1 MERICI
7 APGVHLSTAPA
18 DKFNRCRISLHFLFP
33 AKKET
38 ATAQALLPLVM
49 ERGYA
54 DCPDMTEL
62 TKKLA
67 RLYGADL
74 SIYARPQGANRN
86 ICIGVTGIKD
96 SFALEGE
103 ALCEEYTKMALG
115 VAFRPYFVD
124 GMFDET
130 AVAIE
135 KQMLQK
141 SLEDEIN
148 DKRLYCARQAQRMFY
163 KDSPAAIRQEG
174 YLEEVAALS
183 AADVTAAY
191 HEMLRTASIELVV
204 LGYGAQ
210 TERVKALL
218 LEALAQVDRAPA
230 APVAPFFMPAVQT
243 QSARENF
250 ELVQAK
256 LCMAFTTGQ
265 PVDRSQIEA
274 YRLAMSVFG
283 GGVSSRLFLNVR
295 EKMHLCYYCSSSF
308 NSATGAMM
316 VHSGVEP
323 ANAKVAEEAI
333 LKELKQLCEGPITE
347 EELDDCRRALVSG
360 TNSVE
365 DTLTSMESWYY
376 MEILRGGAVRTPAE
390 AREAL
395 LAVTTEQVQQILS
408 QFSLSVSY
416 LVSKTEEGADA

>member
-1 MERICI
+1 MERTCI

-33 AKKET
+33 AQQET
-38 ATAQALLPLVM
+38 ATAHALLPLVM

-54 DCPDMTEL
+54 DCPDMTNL

-74 SIYARPQGANRN
+74 SIFARPQGANRN

-96 SFALEGE
+96 AFALENE
-103 ALCEEYTKMALG
+103 PLCEEFANMALG

-124 GMFDET
+124 GMFDAE
-130 AVAIE
+130 AVEIE
-135 KQMLQK
+135 KRMLQK

-148 DKRLYCARQAQRMFY
+148 DKRLYCARQAQREFY
-163 KDSPAAIRQEG
+163 KGTPAGIRQEG
-174 YLEEVAALS
+174 YLEEVADLTP
-183 AADVTAAY
+183 AAVTAAY
-191 HEMLRTASIELVV
+191 QEMLRTASIELVV

-210 TERVKALL
+210 TERVKEMLL
-218 LEALAQVDRAPA
+218 AALAKVDRAPV
-230 APVAPFFMPAVQT
+230 APVAPFYMQPMPT
-243 QSARENF
+243 QHQSETF

-256 LCMAFTTGQ
+256 LCMAFTAGEM
-265 PVDRSQIEA
+265 VDRSKIEC
-274 YRLAMSVFG
+274 YRLAMAVFG

-295 EKMHLCYYCSSSF
+295 EKMHLCYYCSCSF
-308 NSATGAMM
+308 NSATGAMF

-323 ANAKVAEEAI
+323 SNAAVAEAAI
-333 LKELKQLCEGPITE
+333 LNELKQLCEGPITD

-365 DTLTSMESWYY
+365 DTLSGIESWYY
-376 MEILRGGAVRTPAE
+376 MEIMRGGVVHTPAQ

-395 LAVTTEQVQQILS
+395 LAVTKEDVQKVLA
-408 QFSLSVSY
+408 QFSLSISY
-416 LVSKTEEGADA
+416 LVTKAEEGADA